1 MYCRLVW
8 STIID
13 LDALDGIPSEEQMS
27 PSAAPETIY
36 GEMLLEVAGLY
47 LGTRQINEFGL
58 RQLKVRADRLC
69 AVDAVAGTEIKGH
82 IALLSGDSD
91 TGRQLL
97 DRALSMAGASAEAAL
112 RYMQGLQ
119 QRGFSSEVADV
130 FFRNAHAFAG
140 NVTATR
146 EARQMLA
153 SHGFLDAANDLR
165 TELTKMNAPVPE
177 VSYAPGE
184 HLLAYFDGD
193 GVADSD
199 TAPVVAFARNFLYQ
213 QGVLLH
219 RVGISVVPA
228 SDGMPSA
235 LLYELRVEASMD
247 RAAELEWD
255 LYGELEA
262 QRFPFE
268 LNRRILFSVT
278 AHSTES

>member
-1 MYCRLVW
+1 
-8 STIID
+8 
-13 LDALDGIPSEEQMS
+13 
-27 PSAAPETIY
+27 
-36 GEMLLEVAGLY
+36 
-47 LGTRQINEFGL
+47 
-58 RQLKVRADRLC
+58 
-69 AVDAVAGTEIKGH
+69 
-82 IALLSGDSD
+82 
-91 TGRQLL
+91 
-97 DRALSMAGASAEAAL
+97 
-112 RYMQGLQ
+112 
-119 QRGFSSEVADV
+119 
-130 FFRNAHAFAG
+130 
-140 NVTATR
+140 
-146 EARQMLA
+146 MLA

-165 TELTKMNAPVPE
+165 IELTKMNASVPE

-213 QGVLLH
+213 KGVLLH